1 MYIVLGSFVDF
12 HAIDFFQEFEQMFF
26 CNTCNQPLCEACREE
41 THRAKMFARH
51 DIVVLSKRTKEIHRE
66 CGNKLLS
73 LIRQKFITMYCET
86 CLNEN

>member
-1 MYIVLGSFVDF
+1 MFVNF
-12 HAIDFFQEFEQMFF
+12 QFMQLVFFQEFEQMFF

-41 THRAKMFARH
+41 THRAKMFTRH

-73 LIRQKFITMYCET
+73 LTPQKFICTVKPV
-86 CLNEN
+86 